1 LLAVGNEVGIA
12 IEERDV
18 PVDTLRHAGEAFVS
32 STVRE
37 VQPIASVDGI
47 ALPAAPGPITKRL
60 AVAFTELTKRD
71 LDP

>member
-1 LLAVGNEVGIA
+1 MRRKAVVALIA
-12 IEERDV
+12 LV
-18 PVDTLRHAGEAFVS
+18 AWVAGEAFVS

-47 ALPAAPGPITKRL
+47 ALPAAPGPITERL
-60 AVAFTELTKRD
+60 AVAFTELTQRD